1 MNKIDGV
8 KNSKNRPEKL
18 MRDRACT
25 YLKQLV
31 DEIRAYGKYAF
42 WNDKEKQK
50 RYSSEYQRKVYKKYT
65 EAKASEKMPKPLQ

>member
-1 MNKIDGV
+1 MYKVDGV

-18 MRDRACT
+18 MRDRAYT

-42 WNDKEKQK
+42 WDNEEKQQ
-50 RYSSEYQRKVYKKYT
+50 RYSSEYLRNSRKTKK
-65 EAKASEKMPKPLQ
+65 EKIEEQ

>member
-1 MNKIDGV
+1 
-8 KNSKNRPEKL
+8 

-42 WNDKEKQK
+42 WNDEEKQK
-50 RYSSEYQRKVYKKYT
+50 RYSREYQRKVYKKYT
-65 EAKASEKMPKPLQ
+65 EAKASKNMPKPLQ